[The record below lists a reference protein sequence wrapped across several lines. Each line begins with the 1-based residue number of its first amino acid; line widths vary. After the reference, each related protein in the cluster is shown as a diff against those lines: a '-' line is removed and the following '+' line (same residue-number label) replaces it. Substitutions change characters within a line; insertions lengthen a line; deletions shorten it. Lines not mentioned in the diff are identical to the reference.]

1 MNEIE
6 VEVLEILEFE
16 TLHIIKFNYAKR
28 YTILA
33 MTLELPDIKEG
44 SRVIIS
50 FKPTHCIIQRN
61 RLDNISI
68 DNQIKVK
75 LIEAKV
81 GELLVYLK
89 FKCENDNF
97 EAIITK
103 NSYDKLAL
111 KESDELFLGINA
123 SEIYIKEIL

>member
-1 MNEIE
+1 MNELE
-6 VEVLEILEFE
+6 AEVLEILEFE
-16 TLHIIKFNYAKR
+16 TLHIVKFGYAKR
-28 YTILA
+28 YTLLA

-44 SRVIIS
+44 SKVILS
-50 FKPTHCIIQRN
+50 FKPTHCLVQKN
-61 RLDNISI
+61 SLDDISI
-68 DNQIKVK
+68 DNQIKAQLK
-75 LIEAKV
+75 EAKV

-89 FKCENDNF
+89 FQCENDNI

-123 SEIYIKEIL
+123 SEVYIKEVL